1 MDELEERVFK
11 FNTLTLPGQ
20 PMGMHMGTSYLVND
34 LWREVKRL
42 RGLTPRALDFA
53 ICAPEYHASL
63 DEAGDRFCR
72 MCGQPLSQ

>member
-1 MDELEERVFK
+1 MKHFIIEVLDTAEQITPEKAFDI
-11 FNTLTLPGQ
+11 LTFTFRG
-20 PMGMHMGTSYLVND
+20 
-34 LWREVKRL
+34 EVLNVSDFRP
-42 RGLTPRALDFA
+42 TMRALDFA